1 MILIAYDGSADAQA
15 AIDRAGELMN
25 GQPATVLTVWERLAD
40 VVVRTGAGMAVGDVD
55 YDRLDRSSEDQA
67 RQRAEEG
74 AERARRAGL
83 KPRARTSV
91 REHSIAAT
99 ILAQADEVGA
109 SAIVMGTRGLTGLK
123 SLLLGSVSHSVLQHA
138 DRPVIVVPSPAVAY
152 RARCAPAIAAGTP
165 EPAHPCFS
173 ASWTA
178 AGPGWRRPAPLREW
192 SSL

>member
-1 MILIAYDGSADAQA
+1 VILIAYDGSADAQA

-25 GQPATVLTVWERLAD
+25 GQPATVLTVWEQLAD

-123 SLLLGSVSHSVLQHA
+123 SLLLGSVSHSLLQHA
-138 DRPVIVVPSPAVAY
+138 DRPVIVVPSPAVAAE
-152 RARCAPAIAAGTP
+152 RA
-165 EPAHPCFS
+165 AH
-173 ASWTA
+173 
-178 AGPGWRRPAPLREW
+178 RP
-192 SSL
+192 